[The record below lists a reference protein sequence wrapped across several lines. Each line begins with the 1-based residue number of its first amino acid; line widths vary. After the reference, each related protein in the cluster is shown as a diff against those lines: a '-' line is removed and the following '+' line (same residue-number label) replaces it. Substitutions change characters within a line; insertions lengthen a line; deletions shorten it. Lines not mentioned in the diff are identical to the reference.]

1 MDPDPSSSIL
11 IILIS
16 LAASAF
22 FSGMEMAFV
31 SANRLQV
38 ELDADQGWR
47 GRLVSNF
54 VKRPQLFISVMLVGN
69 NIALV
74 VCGMESGALISRLLF
89 NANDWLSASS
99 PILALSVQT
108 ILTTIIAFGSL
119 VVSNIRPVIDFGW
132 IEADLI
138 GMSSRFQVQG
148 VAFDPFQATQLSTR
162 MLAEGLPMIEVRP
175 TVLNFSEPMKALEAL
190 GHEVE

>member
-38 ELDADQGWR
+38 ELDSDQGWR

-74 VCGMESGALISRLLF
+74 VCGMESGAFISRLLF
-89 NANDWLSASS
+89 NTHDWLSASS

-108 ILTTIIAFGSL
+108 ILTTIIVIVTAEFIPKSFFHRDPTLWLNRFSIPLTIIILILALPALAVMGLSL
-119 VVSNIRPVIDFGW
+119 IFLFPF
-132 IEADLI
+132 
-138 GMSSRFQVQG
+138 VQ
-148 VAFDPFQATQLSTR
+148 
-162 MLAEGLPMIEVRP
+162 E
-175 TVLNFSEPMKALEAL
+175 
-190 GHEVE
+190 